1 MRYPGWLEARRNAW
15 ARTFRG
21 HVAEDQDLQ
30 EAVYELHEYL
40 SDRISPLL
48 VAGSLGMLL
57 QYPAKLV
64 ASEIWAWTERQ
75 RLAAGDVPASDFLF
89 HAVKK
94 VSLMGEFE
102 FISKEVLAQYL
113 RRLGDAVMPYC
124 PDAEKDL
131 LRQNLERL
139 ANAAATAAATPVGI
153 IHRQGGSDA
162 AARPTRPAP
171 ASNLPPAVALGLR
184 RLSLFLERLRPQSPA
199 AAPAEQRT
207 EVASQFMTA
216 AAVQA
221 STEKELAEHLES
233 LHQLG
238 IDTQPDK
245 VFRALAGSLA
255 GWGALPAP
263 AGGEAPG
270 IGGQLGAMRKIVTL
284 AEDPAEGAKRFREL
298 VHAAIEQ
305 FNAGHLGRAVVMFE
319 LAEQL
324 VAEQKVKPVFVEPL
338 RKGGHE
344 YLDATRLRK
353 LAERPDA
360 RASLRTIL
368 DFFLSLQPDGLLR
381 DLNGE
386 PNRDRR
392 HELLGLLEVHGP
404 PARAKALELLRAS
417 VEEGANPDPYFQM
430 NLVYLLRVIPR
441 PEDSTVEDEV
451 GLVMQSTG
459 RSSPPPLVKQ
469 VIGYLAAT
477 RHEKTERALITY
489 LRVFESML
497 IQPDTA
503 VYSQVDIEVLLDRVC
518 AALARYGT
526 PRAWRAMVDHGL
538 KTELRLGSTMSRLAE
553 AGRQDLSG
561 SKDIVERLL
570 AALKAELPRT
580 VLGFTVKK
588 NDERIACLIQALSGT
603 PLPEVAAAMQ
613 EIADKHPGQRIA
625 ELATKALAT
634 LKAAGKPAEPPAGLS
649 GDLDLFGLPGLLQT
663 LGQTQLTGV
672 LSLMNAQGKAEATLL
687 LDRGKFRGAQ
697 FRTIRGEEAM
707 YELFE
712 RPFPGTFAFVSR
724 ADVASQAAA
733 AAAQELLG
741 LILEGVRRYDE
752 FKRSAAIVPD
762 GVRLQVADHPSTPLP
777 DEDEDFTKYVWTKAA
792 AGTTVTECESS
803 IATDSYRVRRL
814 LAHWV
819 EEGALAAAS

>member
-1 MRYPGWLEARRNAW
+1 
-15 ARTFRG
+15 
-21 HVAEDQDLQ
+21 
-30 EAVYELHEYL
+30 
-40 SDRISPLL
+40 
-48 VAGSLGMLL
+48 
-57 QYPAKLV
+57 
-64 ASEIWAWTERQ
+64 
-75 RLAAGDVPASDFLF
+75 
-89 HAVKK
+89 
-94 VSLMGEFE
+94 
-102 FISKEVLAQYL
+102 
-113 RRLGDAVMPYC
+113 
-124 PDAEKDL
+124 
-131 LRQNLERL
+131 
-139 ANAAATAAATPVGI
+139 
-153 IHRQGGSDA
+153 
-162 AARPTRPAP
+162 
-171 ASNLPPAVALGLR
+171 
-184 RLSLFLERLRPQSPA
+184 
-199 AAPAEQRT
+199 
-207 EVASQFMTA
+207 
-216 AAVQA
+216 
-221 STEKELAEHLES
+221 
-233 LHQLG
+233 
-238 IDTQPDK
+238 
-245 VFRALAGSLA
+245 
-255 GWGALPAP
+255 
-263 AGGEAPG
+263 
-270 IGGQLGAMRKIVTL
+270 
-284 AEDPAEGAKRFREL
+284 
-298 VHAAIEQ
+298 
-305 FNAGHLGRAVVMFE
+305 MFE

-570 AALKAELPRT
+570 AALKAELPR
-580 VLGFTVKK
+580 
-588 NDERIACLIQALSGT
+588 LIQALSGT
-603 PLPEVAAAMQ
+603 PLPEVTAAMQ

-663 LGQTQLTGV
+663 LGQSQLTGV
-672 LSLMNAQGKAEATLL
+672 LSLMNAQGKPEVTVLL
-687 LDRGKFRGAQ
+687 EGGKFRGAQ
-697 FRTIRGEEAM
+697 LRDIRGDEAV
-707 YELFE
+707 YQLFE

-724 ADVASQAAA
+724 QDIASQSAAT
-733 AAAQELLG
+733 AAQELLG

-752 FKRSAAIVPD
+752 FKRAAAIVPD
-762 GVRLQVADHPSTPLP
+762 DVPLKASGQPSTPLP
-777 DEDEDFTKYVWTKAA
+777 DEDEDFTRYVWTKAVAGATA
-792 AGTTVTECESS
+792 AQCESS